1 MLPISCLSKLVI
13 TKIKGPMVRNS
24 LSCMRPAWGI
34 QIFPATRAWISCGI
48 FLFSNKTFFVYTW
61 LNFLP
66 IPDSESKI
74 FNRFLFKAKRQQFQW
89 VQLVLHKLL
98 HEIWMSILLLIF
110 ECATKTVFKTLIS
123 DHVKIYPKIVSS
135 NL

>member
-1 MLPISCLSKLVI
+1 MNLL
-13 TKIKGPMVRNS
+13 
-24 LSCMRPAWGI
+24 WD
-34 QIFPATRAWISCGI
+34 
-48 FLFSNKTFFVYTW
+48 LFVLKQNFFVYTW
-61 LNFLP
+61 LNFFANSRFWKQ
-66 IPDSESKI
+66 DFQQVSVQSKTSAI
-74 FNRFLFKAKRQQFQW
+74 SMS
-89 VQLVLHKLL
+89 QLVLHKLL